1 MLSPCTTCRLVV
13 YLYSFDK
20 YIYSWHVVLKKR
32 HKKMKPWDDVYLFFF
47 AKYFSLLRYARHIH
61 FPII

>member
-32 HKKMKPWDDVYLFFF
+32 HEEALAMYNIFF
-47 AKYFSLLRYARHIH
+47 LR
-61 FPII
+61 IISHY